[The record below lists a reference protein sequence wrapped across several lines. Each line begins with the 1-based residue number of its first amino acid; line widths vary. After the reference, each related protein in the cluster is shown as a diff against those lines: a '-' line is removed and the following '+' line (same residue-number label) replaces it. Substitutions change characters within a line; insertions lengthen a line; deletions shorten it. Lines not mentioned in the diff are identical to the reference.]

1 MFCVLRVRTVLTMG
15 EICNKAR
22 VLFLHSTQ
30 VDSQVTELEKSIDIA
45 DLTSITAK
53 EAVVLL
59 QQAADGMQSLIKDS
73 LTSLCSAALK
83 DVFYDKDI
91 TFGVS
96 FTPQKNTTILEMYIE
111 EGGVRYD
118 PLESRGHGIADLICF
133 ALRVS
138 ILCLQPN
145 LRKVIILDEPFKQI
159 SEEYRDRAIEFVKK
173 VSEQTGIQ
181 IILVTHIA
189 ELARNADKVFKVSN
203 ESGNS
208 IVR

>member
-1 MFCVLRVRTVLTMG
+1 
-15 EICNKAR
+15 
-22 VLFLHSTQ
+22 
-30 VDSQVTELEKSIDIA
+30 
-45 DLTSITAK
+45 
-53 EAVVLL
+53 
-59 QQAADGMQSLIKDS
+59 
-73 LTSLCSAALK
+73 
-83 DVFYDKDI
+83 
-91 TFGVS
+91 
-96 FTPQKNTTILEMYIE
+96 
-111 EGGVRYD
+111 
-118 PLESRGHGIADLICF
+118 
-133 ALRVS
+133 
-138 ILCLQPN
+138 